1 MCQRRQL
8 LYLWSNKLLI
18 NFHLRGLC
26 VMVSLCFVSC
36 PGLNTIFMEIV
47 RYYYFLFCLC
57 FFCLFVF
64 LLVCCCS
71 CVCCLFYL
79 FLLNQ
84 TALHTETVAEKVYH
98 QNWLWPKINILPYN
112 PWSRCKSSALTAA
125 GICQGFLTMCSSLL
139 QLRLILRL
147 LFVDYIPSNYTK
159 NAPLHTCPVR
169 VSWIRSP
176 SGQVRLLYQPV
187 AKANIIL
194 RLSW

>member
-1 MCQRRQL
+1 MSWFHYAL
-8 LYLWSNKLLI
+8 FLALDLTLSTWKLSGIIFSYL
-18 NFHLRGLC
+18 
-26 VMVSLCFVSC
+26 SL
-36 PGLNTIFMEIV
+36 
-47 RYYYFLFCLC
+47 FL
-57 FFCLFVF
+57 LFVCF
-64 LLVCCCS
+64 LVGLLLFL
-71 CVCCLFYL
+71 CLLFVL
-79 FLLNQ
+79 PFLLNQ

-147 LFVDYIPSNYTK
+147 LFVDYIPSNYTE

-169 VSWIRSP
+169 VSWIKSP